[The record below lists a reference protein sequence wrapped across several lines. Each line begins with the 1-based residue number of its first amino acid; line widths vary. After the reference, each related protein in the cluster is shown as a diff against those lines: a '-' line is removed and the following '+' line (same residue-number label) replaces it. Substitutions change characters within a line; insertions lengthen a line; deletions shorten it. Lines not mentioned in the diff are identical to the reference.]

1 MAKQNRYKYILWLF
15 AFVCI
20 SVILLHFVEK
30 RGSGSDRGLLETF
43 GNVSS
48 GQYDIKYYVITMGQP
63 HRIENIQKE
72 TDKLNSMAPSGSGH
86 IKFDIVDA
94 VKGDDLDLNRMVKEG
109 KLAKEVINPEGYRGF
124 GVVDK
129 RKYEVGCY
137 LSHIR
142 AYEKIKRGIAN
153 GSINPNSYSII
164 FEDDLEIQDGYF
176 EGLQKGMDYLTSNQ
190 KDFDMLFLGLHSEE
204 NDLVGSNIYRPN
216 CKGIYNCYYSHAY
229 LIPNS
234 KVDKLLEKM
243 AFIDNTVDI
252 KMISLSESGDLSVFR
267 IMPDIVNQNSPTTG
281 SVIRG

>member
-1 MAKQNRYKYILWLF
+1 
-15 AFVCI
+15 
-20 SVILLHFVEK
+20 LHFVDQ
-30 RGSGSDRGLLETF
+30 RSGSDRGLLETF
-43 GNVSS
+43 GN
-48 GQYDIKYYVITMGQP
+48 GGGAGPYDIKYYVITMGQP
-63 HRIENIQKE
+63 HRLENIQKE
-72 TDKLNSMAPSGSGH
+72 TDKLNRMAPSGSSP
-86 IKFDIVDA
+86 IAFETVDA
-94 VKGDDLDLNRMVKEG
+94 VKGDDLDLNRMVREG
-109 KLAKEVINPEGYRGF
+109 KLAKEVIKPEGYRGF

-137 LSHIR
+137 LSHIH
-142 AYEKIKRGIAN
+142 AYENIKRGIAN

-176 EGLQKGMDYLTSNQ
+176 EGLQKGLNYLTSNQ

-204 NDLVGSNIYRPN
+204 NDLIGSNIYRPN

-229 LIPNS
+229 LIPNR